1 MEDALEEGSTNPAV
15 VNAMAENEPGLRNA
29 PMQLAPKRRSQWM
42 RFPEY
47 SSGEVRRFLEGDGGG
62 VDVVRMGQGDPIV
75 LVPGLAGGCELLAPL
90 ARRLARRHEVILY
103 SLRGDRGL
111 DGGPVAACVGTYA
124 LDLAR
129 VIEGLRLERPTVMGV
144 SFGGA
149 VALEFAVEFPHRLG
163 ALVVQGAE
171 ARFRQVLAA
180 TIARRVLERYP
191 LPGDN
196 QFLNQFFNL
205 LHGRKPEPGPLVDF
219 VIRRCWE
226 TDQTVMAARL
236 RALEAFD
243 VSDRLWRI
251 DVPTL
256 VLAGTRDVI
265 VPAERQR
272 ALAAAVA
279 GARFE
284 TLPDAGHIGF
294 LTHGREI
301 AGQVDRL
308 LRQARRSLC

>member
-1 MEDALEEGSTNPAV
+1 MRLS
-15 VNAMAENEPGLRNA
+15 
-29 PMQLAPKRRSQWM
+29 PKRRSQWM
-42 RFPEY
+42 RFSEV
-47 SSGEVRRFLEGDGGG
+47 SSGAVRRFVVGDGGG
-62 VDVVRMGQGDPIV
+62 VDVVRMGQGEPIV
-75 LVPGLAGGCELLAPL
+75 LVPGLAGGWELLVPL
-90 ARRLARRHEVILY
+90 ARRLARHHEVILY
-103 SLRGDRGL
+103 GLRGDRGPAI
-111 DGGPVAACVGTYA
+111 GPVAACVGAYA
-124 LDLAR
+124 RDLAGL
-129 VIEGLRLERPTVMGV
+129 IEQLRLERPTVLGV

-149 VALEFAVEFPHRLG
+149 VALELAVEFPHRLG
-163 ALVVQGAE
+163 ALVVLGAE

-196 QFLNQFFNL
+196 RFLNQFFNL
-205 LHGRKPEPGPLVDF
+205 LHGCKPEPGPLVDF

-226 TDQTVMAARL
+226 TDQAVMAARL

-243 VSDRLWRI
+243 VADRLWRI
-251 DVPTL
+251 DVPML
-256 VLAGTRDVI
+256 VLAGSRDVI
-265 VPAERQR
+265 VPADRQR
-272 ALAAAVA
+272 SLAAAIG

-301 AGQVDRL
+301 ARQVGQL

>member
-1 MEDALEEGSTNPAV
+1 M
-15 VNAMAENEPGLRNA
+15 R
-29 PMQLAPKRRSQWM
+29 LAPKRRSQWM
-42 RFPEY
+42 RFSEV
-47 SSGEVRRFLEGDGGG
+47 SSGEVRQVLASDGGS
-62 VDVVRMGQGDPIV
+62 VDVVRMGQGEPIV
-75 LVPGLAGGCELLAPL
+75 LVPGLAGGWELLAPL
-90 ARRLARRHEVILY
+90 ALRLARRHEVILA

-111 DGGPVAACVGTYA
+111 NGRPIAECVGTYA
-124 LDLAR
+124 RDLAWL
-129 VIEGLRLERPTVMGV
+129 IEQLRLERPTVMGV

-163 ALVVQGAE
+163 ALIVQGAE
-171 ARFRQVLAA
+171 ARFRQVLAT

-191 LPGDN
+191 LPSDN
-196 QFLNQFFNL
+196 RFLNQFFNL

-219 VIRRCWE
+219 VIQRCWE
-226 TDQTVMAARL
+226 TDQAVMAARL
-236 RALEAFD
+236 RALETFD

-265 VPAERQR
+265 VPVDRQR

-294 LTHGREI
+294 LTHGQETAR
-301 AGQVDRL
+301 QVGRL
-308 LRQARRSLC
+308 LRQTRRSLC